1 MSVAS
6 LSVNRPVTVLMLFLG
21 VILLGLISWT
31 KLPQE
36 LFPSI
41 TYPQITVVTSYENA
55 APEEIESLI
64 TKIVEEAVG
73 TVNNVKRISSISKE
87 GSSLVMVE
95 FNWGTNMD
103 FAALNVREKIDL
115 IKERLPR
122 EAKDPIVMKYN
133 PFDLPVANLAVTG
146 PMTPLDLREMCR
158 KYVKDAIEKVEG
170 VASATITGGEE
181 REILVEIDQPRL
193 RASQISIVSIVESLK
208 SANLNYPAGTIKEA
222 FYEYLIRTMG
232 EYQTIAEIKDTPAAL
247 DIPEEKAKTV
257 KEKEKEEA
265 KGRRLVYLKDIATVK
280 DTVKEKTSISR
291 YMGAD
296 NVSLVIRKQSGT
308 NTLSV
313 VNGIKR
319 EIRSLLA
326 AKLPKGVKIQMT
338 YDQSVFI
345 KEAIG
350 NVRNAGVMGAIL
362 AFIVLFVFLWELKAA
377 LIITAAIPLCITATA
392 VLMYFSGINL
402 NMMSLGGLA
411 LGVGMVID
419 NANIVIENIFR
430 YRLQLKAGF
439 QESIVKGTGEMTSAI
454 IGSTLTNIAVFLP
467 FVFVVGIAGQ
477 IFKQL
482 SFTISFSLIASI
494 IVAVSLV
501 PVLVLI
507 CGESKRD
514 ERISRKVE
522 SVTDEFTGRFQAWFT
537 GLMQQKLLIVGVVG
551 ILFALSLITLFSLDR
566 EFMPRV
572 DQRQFI
578 IKVDLAPGTRLEITD
593 TVARKLERTILA
605 LPETK
610 DCTVNIGSSE
620 EKDSP
625 EKSALQ
631 TMGSH
636 QAQILVNLHK
646 KGARF
651 RRSTDAVIQYLKSY
665 FEGQNM
671 EDAELEYIAQETS
684 LGSAVEQGAPVVVEI
699 KGPDLNKLMGYAS
712 LLQNQLKT
720 VPGIYGIK
728 MTMAKPSPET
738 KLNIRKDKASLY
750 GLSVRDIAVTTQV
763 ALKGYVA
770 TKFKEKNVEEDVDI
784 RVRLRPQD
792 RSDFGK
798 LQRLLIHSP
807 TGADVAMSDLA
818 YLAKGRGPTEIKRI
832 DQQRSVVVTANI
844 YNRNFADVARDIN
857 SRIAALQKK
866 HIPAAYTVDLAGEQQ
881 KMQESFA
888 SLAFALIMAILL
900 VYMIMAAE
908 FESLWQPLLIMF
920 TVPLSLIGVAFTL
933 LVTRTSLNVVAYLGI
948 IMLGGIT
955 VNNGIVLIE
964 FINALRKKG
973 YTAEEA
979 VIEATRTRL
988 RPILMT
994 SGTTILGLVPL
1005 ALGIG
1010 EGSELQAP
1018 LALTV
1023 LGGLISAT
1031 FLTLVFVPALYVLV
1045 EDKLSS
1051 IPFFRKTDRLG
1062 QPEEKPEE
1070 TRPSTAEL
1078 PSEQSASDLLQEA
1091 MAIDATAPGPAAS
1104 RVQAR
1109 PLIDASAAEIA
1120 NIRQALEEKEA
1131 AFQELQKQIQVRQAG
1146 MASQA
1151 MEKEKQLNDLK
1162 RQLQEK
1168 ETALAGVKRDMQSA
1182 QEQAKAAADAGALS
1196 ADKEKEIE
1204 AKLRHYT
1211 DEEQRL
1217 KALAE
1222 QLETQQQDYQKTSIE
1237 KEHQIEDMRRLLS
1250 DKETSLAELQQ
1261 QIERQKRNL
1270 EILLRQ
1276 KDEELAALEQ
1286 KAAEEKVRAEE
1297 EKQRLIRERDEG
1309 SKKARAQG
1317 PRTHAPFAKP
1327 QPSQPAAELPEE
1339 PAAGA
1344 STAGPQELNPRQVKL
1359 LEKFQTVERI
1369 TRKEYA
1375 DMLSISIPTAARDL
1389 KELVSRKI
1397 LVARGPLGPGRWYE
1411 LNK

>member
-247 DIPEEKAKTV
+247 DIPEEKAKTL

-308 NTLSV
+308 NTLNV

-319 EIRSLLA
+319 EIKTLLA
-326 AKLPKGVKIQMT
+326 TKLPKGVKIQMT

-350 NVRNAGVMGAIL
+350 NVRNAGAQGAIL
-362 AFIVLFVFLWELKAA
+362 AFIVLFLFLWELKAA

-430 YRLQLKAGF
+430 YRFQVKAGF
-439 QESIVKGTGEMTSAI
+439 RDSIVKGTSEMTSAI

-494 IVAVSLV
+494 IVAISLV
-501 PVLVLI
+501 PVLTLI

-522 SVTDEFTGRFQAWFT
+522 AVTEEWTEKFQAWFT
-537 GLMQQKLLIVGVVG
+537 GLMQQKLMIVGVVG
-551 ILFALSLITLFSLDR
+551 VLFALSMITLFSLNR

-578 IKVDLAPGTRLEITD
+578 IKVDLAPGTRLEVTD
-593 TVARKLERTILA
+593 TVARKLERAILA

-651 RRSTDAVIQYLKSY
+651 RRSTDAVIQYLKSSL
-665 FEGQNM
+665 ENQNL

-684 LGSAVEQGAPVVVEI
+684 LGSAIEQGAPVVVEI

-807 TGADVAMSDLA
+807 TGVDVAMSDLA
-818 YLAKGRGPTEIKRI
+818 YLAKGQGPTEIKRI
-832 DQQRSVVVTANI
+832 DQQRSVIVTANI
-844 YNRNFADVARDIN
+844 FSRNFADVARDIN
-857 SRIAALQKK
+857 SRIAALKK
-866 HIPAAYTVDLAGEQQ
+866 SHINPAYTVDLAGEQQ

-933 LVTRTSLNVVAYLGI
+933 LITGTSLNVVAYLGI
-948 IMLGGIT
+948 IMLGGIA

-973 YTAEEA
+973 YSAEAA
-979 VIEATRTRL
+979 VIEASRTRL

-1010 EGSELQAP
+1010 EGAELQAP

-1031 FLTLVFVPALYVLV
+1031 FLTLVFIPALYVMV
-1045 EDKLSS
+1045 ENQLSA
-1051 IPFFRKTDRLG
+1051 IPFFRKTDRLAQG
-1062 QPEEKPEE
+1062 PEEE
-1070 TRPSTAEL
+1070 TALLAAGQQPSSPSPQPRPAVTDDS
-1078 PSEQSASDLLQEA
+1078 SAQIE
-1091 MAIDATAPGPAAS
+1091 
-1104 RVQAR
+1104 
-1109 PLIDASAAEIA
+1109 
-1120 NIRQALEEKEA
+1120 NIRRALEEKETA
-1131 AFQELQKQIQVRQAG
+1131 YQKLQRQIQSQQAG
-1146 MASQA
+1146 MAAQA
-1151 MEKEKQLNDLK
+1151 SEKDKQLEDLK

-1168 ETALAGVKRDMQSA
+1168 ELALAGLRRDAQAA
-1182 QEQAKAAADAGALS
+1182 QEQAKAAAQAGALS
-1196 ADKEKEIE
+1196 AEKEKEFE
-1204 AKLRHYT
+1204 EKLRHYQ
-1211 DEEQRL
+1211 EEEKRL
-1217 KALAE
+1217 KTLAE
-1222 QLETQQQDYQKTSIE
+1222 ELEARQKDYQTAANE
-1237 KEHQIEDMRRLLS
+1237 KERQIEDMRKQLS
-1250 DKETSLAELQQ
+1250 SKESALVELEQ
-1261 QIERQKRNL
+1261 QIDRQKRNL
-1270 EILLRQ
+1270 EMLLQQ
-1276 KDEELAALEQ
+1276 KNDELAALEQ
-1286 KAAEEKVRAEE
+1286 KAAQPEKPSTHEEHV
-1297 EKQRLIRERDEG
+1297 Q
-1309 SKKARAQG
+1309 QG
-1317 PRTHAPFAKP
+1317 AP
-1327 QPSQPAAELPEE
+1327 QPQD
-1339 PAAGA
+1339 
-1344 STAGPQELNPRQVKL
+1344 GPSELNPRQIKL

-1389 KELVSRKI
+1389 KELVDKKI
-1397 LVARGPLGPGRWYE
+1397 IVARGPLGPGRWYE